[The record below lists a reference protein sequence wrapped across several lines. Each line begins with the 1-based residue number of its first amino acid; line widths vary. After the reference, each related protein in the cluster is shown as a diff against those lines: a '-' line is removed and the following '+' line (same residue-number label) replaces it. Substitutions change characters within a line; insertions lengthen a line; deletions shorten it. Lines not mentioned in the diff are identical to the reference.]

1 MNEIAPMEQ
10 FSDTPVQAACAR
22 APVGLL
28 AELTHRCPLQCP
40 YCSNPLEL
48 ERVNT
53 ELTTAEWQDVM
64 RQAGAL
70 GILQIH
76 LSGGE
81 PTVRKDLE
89 DIVEV
94 AAKAGLYTNLIT
106 AGVTLTR
113 DRLKKLKE
121 LGLDH
126 VQLSIQ
132 DVDEANAERISAYK
146 DGLAKKR
153 QLGMWVREFDMPLT
167 INAPIHRHNIE
178 NLPNII
184 NFAVEMGAGRIEVAN
199 IQYYA
204 WALKNRASLM
214 PTRAQVLKSAEIV
227 EEAKERLK
235 GIIGV
240 RLRRSGL
247 LRKDA
252 EAVHGR
258 LGPRYHER
266 NAARPRAAVPR
277 CRVNPWP
284 RVRQR
289 QRETPRRHLAQRTG
303 FPEISRHELDEGA
316 LPQLPACR
324 NRFWRLPLPG
334 DGLYRRCGEYRSC
347 VQFLAPPCGLCRR
360 RRAGECRCDATCICL
375 SPHER
380 SQAGAG
386 EVRRPAKLQ
395 SSSAMQYSPFRG
407 GAAFCSRAN
416 HKKNVF
422 LRELSYDCE
431 RFNDVA
437 RAKWEGN

>member
-10 FSDTPVQAACAR
+10 FGEKAIDPSCAR
-22 APVGLL
+22 APIGLL

-48 ERVNT
+48 DRVNT

-64 RQAGAL
+64 RQAGEL

-81 PTVRKDLE
+81 PTLRQDLE

-113 DRLKKLKE
+113 DRLAKLKD

-132 DVDEANAERISAYK
+132 DVDDKNAEKISAYK
-146 DGLAKKR
+146 NGLQKKR
-153 QLGMWVREFDMPLT
+153 ELGKWVRELDMPLT

-214 PTRAQVLKSAEIV
+214 PTRAQVAKSAEIV
-227 EEAKERLK
+227 EEAKHRLK
-235 GIIGV
+235 GIMVFDFVVPDYYAKTPKPCMGGWGKGIMNITPAGKVLPCHASETIPSLQFDNV
-240 RLRRSGL
+240 REKRLADIWLNGQAFQAYRGTSWMKEPCKGCPRAEIDFGGC
-247 LRKDA
+247 RCQAMAFTGDA
-252 EAVHGR
+252 AATDPACKFSSHHAAFVAAAENESAVQTPPPFTYRR
-258 LGPRYHER
+258 LG
-266 NAARPRAAVPR
+266 
-277 CRVNPWP
+277 
-284 RVRQR
+284 
-289 QRETPRRHLAQRTG
+289 
-303 FPEISRHELDEGA
+303 
-316 LPQLPACR
+316 
-324 NRFWRLPLPG
+324 
-334 DGLYRRCGEYRSC
+334 
-347 VQFLAPPCGLCRR
+347 
-360 RRAGECRCDATCICL
+360 
-375 SPHER
+375 
-380 SQAGAG
+380 GAG
-386 EVRRPAKLQ
+386 
-395 SSSAMQYSPFRG
+395 
-407 GAAFCSRAN
+407 
-416 HKKNVF
+416 
-422 LRELSYDCE
+422 
-431 RFNDVA
+431 
-437 RAKWEGN
+437 